1 MIDYDKIEKMIDEI
15 LKNVTKEE
23 LDDFVERLRI
33 EEQQEEK
40 ENKG

>member
-1 MIDYDKIEKMIDEI
+1 MIDYDKIEKKLDEI